1 MEQEIIRTDQEITR
15 KWSKLYSFEKL
26 CNQI

>member
-1 MEQEIIRTDQEITR
+1 MEQEIIRTDQEITI
-15 KWSKLYSFEKL
+15 KWTKIYSFEKL